1 MKLVDLSHPFD
12 PALFPPKHGEP
23 PPLAT
28 RPVRTIDANG
38 VNTREIA
45 FNDHIGTH
53 VDAPLHLVPGGKS
66 IDQLPLDAF
75 YGTAVVLD
83 IPKGPNGGVTV
94 SDLESAG
101 PPIEPGD
108 IVVICSGWGRKLMER
123 DYASHHPY
131 LTDEGARWLVER
143 GVRMVGMDVQ
153 SIDLPHSLREK
164 GFRYTSLRTVLE
176 AGIPAVMNLTNLE
189 PILSKRV
196 TLFAL
201 PIEFT
206 GSEGAPARVVAMVD

>member
-1 MKLVDLSHPFD
+1 MKVVDLSHPFD
-12 PALFPPKHGEP
+12 PALYPAKHGEP
-23 PPLAT
+23 PPLEIRA
-28 RPVRTIDANG
+28 VRTIEANG
-38 VNTREIA
+38 VNTREIS

-83 IPKGPNGGVTV
+83 IPKGPNGGVTAP
-94 SDLESAG
+94 DLEAAR
-101 PPIEPGD
+101 PKIERGD
-108 IVVICSGWGRKLMER
+108 IVVICSGWGRKLAEP

-131 LTDEGARWLVER
+131 VTDEGARWLVDR

-153 SIDLPHSLREK
+153 SIDLPHSMREK

-176 AGIPAVMNLTNLE
+176 AGIPALMNLTNLE
-189 PILSKRV
+189 PVLSKRV

-201 PIEFT
+201 PIAFA
-206 GSEGAPARVVAMVD
+206 GSEGAPARVVAMLD